1 MSRLCP
7 RPAPAPAGIVRPPSE
22 TTAMVAASLSPRR
35 GELFEFAVHGAPR
48 SLHRVDSRREPSE
61 RCNQPRNVDPRRAP
75 DGAIHI
81 HFRIRNTSQSLYVH
95 EAPPG
100 VTALEI
106 LRQPLPPAA
115 AKSQVSCHKASFCL
129 IHSIF
134 ARTDFYCACT
144 NHSSRCVLVLQHTMR
159 CDDTWHRR
167 NAEAIAIA
175 ATGCSLVQ
183 RREEFRNRRRSSIPV
198 PPRRKHG
205 PHRAAYGCARR
216 GCAP

>member
-1 MSRLCP
+1 VREAIAPTAKSFGESRGTPDIGVADVRNVPGMP
-7 RPAPAPAGIVRPPSE
+7 RPAPASAGIVRPPSE

-61 RCNQPRNVDPRRAP
+61 CRNQPRNVDPRRAP

-106 LRQPLPPAA
+106 LRQPLPLGGQNRKCRAI
-115 AKSQVSCHKASFCL
+115 K
-129 IHSIF
+129 
-134 ARTDFYCACT
+134 
-144 NHSSRCVLVLQHTMR
+144 LVF
-159 CDDTWHRR
+159 
-167 NAEAIAIA
+167 
-175 ATGCSLVQ
+175 V
-183 RREEFRNRRRSSIPV
+183 
-198 PPRRKHG
+198 
-205 PHRAAYGCARR
+205 
-216 GCAP
+216 

>member
-1 MSRLCP
+1 MNARRPARTIQECGRNVREGIAPTAKSFGESRGTPDIGVADVRRAPAMPRLCP
-7 RPAPAPAGIVRPPSE
+7 RPALAPAGIVRPPSE

-61 RCNQPRNVDPRRAP
+61 CRNQPRNVDPRRAP

-81 HFRIRNTSQSLYVH
+81 HLRIRNTSQSLYVH

-106 LRQPLPPAA
+106 LCQPLPPGA
-115 AKSQVSCHKASFCL
+115 AKSQVSCHKASFRL

-134 ARTDFYCACT
+134 ARTNF
-144 NHSSRCVLVLQHTMR
+144 
-159 CDDTWHRR
+159 
-167 NAEAIAIA
+167 
-175 ATGCSLVQ
+175 
-183 RREEFRNRRRSSIPV
+183 
-198 PPRRKHG
+198 
-205 PHRAAYGCARR
+205 
-216 GCAP
+216 

>member
-1 MSRLCP
+1 MTIQGYDRNV
-7 RPAPAPAGIVRPPSE
+7 RKGIAPAAESLGSQAARRTSAYKTLRPDPRALRPPTLIRSPSE

-48 SLHRVDSRREPSE
+48 SFHRVDAWREPSE
-61 RCNQPRNVDPRRAP
+61 SCNQPRNVDPRRAP

-81 HFRIRNTSQSLYVH
+81 HLRIRNTSQSLYVH

-115 AKSQVSCHKASFCL
+115 AKSQVSCHNASFCL

-134 ARTDFYCACT
+134 ARIYFYCACT
-144 NHSSRCVLVLQHTMR
+144 KL
-159 CDDTWHRR
+159 
-167 NAEAIAIA
+167 
-175 ATGCSLVQ
+175 
-183 RREEFRNRRRSSIPV
+183 
-198 PPRRKHG
+198 
-205 PHRAAYGCARR
+205 
-216 GCAP
+216 